1 MDIPQTLKK
10 SAKQELE
17 VAFEKEVELKV
28 LNKILFKTRIGQHWY
43 QATFQLVI
51 TKQGKTWVSS
61 FKRQNQKKIIS
72 RLICRTTNQAPKKYD
87 VLVTK
92 A

>member
-1 MDIPQTLKK
+1 MDIPQTFKK

-17 VAFEKEVELKV
+17 VPFEKAVELKV
-28 LNKILFKTRIGQHWY
+28 LNKILFKTRIGQHWS

-72 RLICRTTNQAPKKYD
+72 RLICRTTNQAPKTYD